1 MYRHTRQVLGGSTCS
16 GLQLPA
22 RHRAHEFTPAVR
34 SGWRWQARSR
44 GAKPALQLLLQFLFP
59 SLLLLL
65 DGRDKLAANSA
76 FHLCR
81 QRRDRAALSRGCCG
95 LPCCA
100 HNHKRQT
107 HTQTHVCMYASI
119 FPSLF
124 PLSLS
129 PSLSPILA
137 LILGLYSVGCQNM
150 TLNAGRC
157 WQRTWAM

>member
-1 MYRHTRQVLGGSTCS
+1 MLGGSTCS

-22 RHRAHEFTPAVR
+22 RHRAHELSPAFGG
-34 SGWRWQARSR
+34 GWRWQARSR
-44 GAKPALQLLLQFLFP
+44 GAQPTLHLLLQFLFP

-65 DGRDKLAANSA
+65 DGRDTLAANSA
-76 FHLCR
+76 FHLRR

-95 LPCCA
+95 LPCA
-100 HNHKRQT
+100 HNHRRQT
-107 HTQTHVCMYASI
+107 HIQTNVCTYASI

-124 PLSLS
+124 PLPLF
-129 PSLSPILA
+129 PSLSSILA
-137 LILGLYSVGCQNM
+137 LILGLYSVGCRNM